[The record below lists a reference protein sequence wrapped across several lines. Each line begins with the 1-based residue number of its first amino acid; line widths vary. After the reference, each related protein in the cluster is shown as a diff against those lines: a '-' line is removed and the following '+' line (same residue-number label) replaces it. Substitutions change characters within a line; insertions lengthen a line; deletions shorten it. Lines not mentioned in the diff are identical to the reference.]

1 MDIILPP
8 YLPLSSTCWME
19 ILAKGSTGN
28 GQIRY
33 GADVINRI
41 IESVK
46 PGGKEK
52 LQKSHCG
59 RDLKSADRQYVRSCE
74 DPLQSGIPVYIATNT
89 TMNHLLLG
97 VDSDPV
103 RMEPYIPTFFKTNS
117 VYASDIGVK
126 INPDAHL
133 SYHPTSE
140 AM

>member
-1 MDIILPP
+1 MGGLAVDIGTTTVSAIIINMLDG
-8 YLPLSSTCWME
+8 E

-52 LQKSHCG
+52 LQKAIVEET
-59 RDLKSADRQYVRSCE
+59 LN
-74 DPLQSGIPVYIATNT
+74 PLIANMCAHAKIRCNQVYRACIAGNT

-103 RMEPYIPTFFKTNS
+103 RMEPYIPTFF
-117 VYASDIGVK
+117 
-126 INPDAHL
+126 
-133 SYHPTSE
+133 
-140 AM
+140 